1 MHNFKELIV
10 WQKARNIVKD
20 IYLLTKK
27 YPQEELFGLTQQI
40 RRAAVSIPSNIAEGS
55 GRGTNADFARFLD
68 IANGSACEVETQLY
82 LSLDLGYISQVEFDD
97 INNKLQD
104 IEKLIFNFKKK
115 LI

>member
-10 WQKARNIVKD
+10 WQKARSIVKD

-27 YPQEELFGLTQQI
+27 YPKEELFGLTQQI

-55 GRGTNADFARFLD
+55 GRGTNVDFARFLD

-82 LSLDLGYISQVEFDD
+82 LSLDLEYISQTEFDD
-97 INNKLQD
+97 VNNKLQD

-115 LI
+115 IV